1 MPAPIV
7 FLDLA
12 GPDAALLR
20 DFYADVFDWPSR
32 SGAAFAPGNTV
43 SLDVSIREDP
53 AEKVFYLGV
62 DDVSAY
68 LAKVEAAGGTIDVP
82 RFEVPGVAVL
92 GLFLDPAG
100 NRMGL
105 VEMDGDQ
112 PVIP

>member
-1 MPAPIV
+1 MPAPVV

-12 GPDAALLR
+12 GPDAARLR
-20 DFYADVFDWPSR
+20 DFYADVFDWPSQA
-32 SGAAFAPGNTV
+32 GVPFAPGNTA
-43 SLDVSIREDP
+43 SLDVSIREAP
-53 AEKVFYLGV
+53 AEKVIYLGV

-68 LAKVEAAGGTIDVP
+68 LAKVEGAGGIIDVP

-105 VEMDGDQ
+105 VEMNGDQ